1 MIDLIEQFKHE
12 YIYNVDK
19 SIQKELLHID
29 KTSRITTNDS
39 KQKTKNSIS
48 NSISSDT
55 NNTNQTVVQTRPLSS
70 KQTSDVLNNSKTP
83 QKVNAQISCTK
94 RNGLFTTQTK
104 PKKNFDYVK
113 NYYQNIINKQESMKN
128 IKNNTNISH
137 QKNKTKKTIKTI
149 KNKYVSNNFFY
160 SKNQVIKFV
169 QCENK
174 EDIAKVEFKKNN
186 LSNRTSLNCI
196 NKNLRNSC
204 SKIQGIRIK
213 NFKNIIKNSEQNS
226 THKCKSDRTEQ
237 SHRRDNIL

>member
-1 MIDLIEQFKHE
+1 MIDLIEQFKQE

-55 NNTNQTVVQTRPLSS
+55 NITNQTVVQTRPLSS
-70 KQTSDVLNNSKTP
+70 KQTSDKNFINNSKTP
-83 QKVNAQISCTK
+83 QKTNSQISCTK
-94 RNGLFTTQTK
+94 LFTTQTK
-104 PKKNFDYVK
+104 PKKGFDYVM
-113 NYYQNIINKQESMKN
+113 NYYQNIIHKQESMKN
-128 IKNNTNISH
+128 IKNNTNISQ

-149 KNKYVSNNFFY
+149 KNKFVSNNFFY
-160 SKNQVIKFV
+160 TKNQVIKYA

-174 EDIAKVEFKKNN
+174 DDIAKVEFKKNN

-237 SHRRDNIL
+237 SHRRENIL